1 MERRI
6 RFQIEISATPQQ
18 VWQAW
23 ATQAGA
29 LSFFAPECKVD
40 PRPGGAYEM
49 YFTLDAPA
57 GSRGGEGLVFL
68 ALQAPHMLS
77 FTWNAPPQ
85 LADVRHQHTHVT
97 VRLEP
102 LPGDRTR
109 VHFCEDGFGQGGQ
122 WEERIEYFKSAWG
135 EVILPRLAY
144 RFDQGPV
151 DWNNRPD
158 LTPYQQLVTAIS
170 N

>member
-6 RFQIEISATPQQ
+6 RFQIDVPAAPEQ
-18 VWQAW
+18 VWEAW

-29 LSFFAPECKVD
+29 QTFFAPECKVD

-49 YFTLDAPA
+49 YFNSDAPA

-68 ALQAPHMLS
+68 SLQAPRLLS
-77 FTWNAPPQ
+77 FTWNAPPE
-85 LADVRHQHTHVT
+85 LAEVRDQRTHVT

-102 LPGDRTR
+102 LAGGQTR
-109 VHFCEDGFGQGGQ
+109 VHFCEDGFGEGGQ

-135 EVILPRLAY
+135 QVVLPRLRY
-144 RFDQGPV
+144 RFEHGPV
-151 DWNNRPD
+151 DWANRPD
-158 LTPYQQLVTAIS
+158 LEPYRKFVTIPD
-170 N
+170 